1 MPELISIDE
10 VNSSLPNIVGNEE
23 LITILQSEYNNIENI
38 IGLEVLPEIKDEF
51 NRFKHLIEDKYQAV
65 VIGKY
70 TYKLGHVFVSKNKF
84 ERNLAILLNNL
95 SSDKTLIDKLEKEII
110 FSAALFNLRQT
121 EETLKKIVNN

>member
-1 MPELISIDE
+1 MT
-10 VNSSLPNIVGNEE
+10 SLLHSAQFAEE
-23 LITILQSEYNNIENI
+23 EGEKVDLEKEKAMLGWTVVLAVVLS
-38 IGLEVLPEIKDEF
+38 IGLFFVLF
-51 NRFKHLIEDKYQAV
+51 V
-65 VIGKY
+65 V
-70 TYKLGHVFVSKNKF
+70 KNKF